1 MFLVFQQTF
10 SCRCLLPRW
19 SGCSPCAGQFPTVLL
34 APPLQQWIFV
44 TLDLNPA
51 AANPRLSPAP
61 GRGGAGGFVGG
72 QSPDDWR
79 VTGLKNLLSHW
90 SLLSAF
96 CQLTVSKAECTPL
109 VLCVRMP
116 CRGGKARLVLVQ
128 GLLVVGAGSKDRA
141 ACWLAP
147 TLSKAPCCLQRST
160 IGLHPNNLTKASSC
174 SRKLRAKLL
183 FSAGSSRYCDR
194 GTKPVLVHFC
204 PNHSLWPSWLRQ
216 WSTLAAA
223 ETKLRLCQK

>member
-1 MFLVFQQTF
+1 MEGH
-10 SCRCLLPRW
+10 R
-19 SGCSPCAGQFPTVLL
+19 AEK
-34 APPLQQWIFV
+34 PPL
-44 TLDLNPA
+44 
-51 AANPRLSPAP
+51 SS
-61 GRGGAGGFVGG
+61 G
-72 QSPDDWR
+72 
-79 VTGLKNLLSHW
+79 W
-90 SLLSAF
+90 SLLLAF
-96 CQLTVSKAECTPL
+96 CKLTVSKAECTL
-109 VLCVRMP
+109 LCFVYGCP
-116 CRGGKARLVLVQ
+116 AGGARQGRLALVQ